1 MFKRL
6 RGLLPKNK
14 TGEELDEH
22 YRRMEET
29 KLEKGDFPAMVIAA
43 FLTIGLPLLVI
54 MGAVYGFVYLL
65 FMR

>member
-1 MFKRL
+1 M
-6 RGLLPKNK
+6 
-14 TGEELDEH
+14 DEH